1 MRDNK
6 TFVTRVSM
14 VFILTVLTVGF
25 IKCAVYHFGG
35 TNTVETFIL
44 AILISQIWN
53 GFIDPRDLRKRR
65 ATFTVAVE
73 DIDKLKSEVRFL
85 KYYLHK
91 EMDVDFSELELESS
105 IWIDLDNSEGEH
117 NKSEVNL
124 GRTEGQEIRDGN
136 TE

>member
-6 TFVTRVSM
+6 TFVTRVGM
-14 VFILTVLTVGF
+14 VFILTVVTVGV
-25 IKCAVYHFGG
+25 IKYLVYHFGG
-35 TNTVETFIL
+35 TSTVGTFIL
-44 AILISQIWN
+44 AILVSQIWN

-65 ATFTVAVE
+65 ASFTVAVE

-105 IWIDLDNSEGEH
+105 IWIDLDNLEEER

-124 GRTEGQEIRDGN
+124 GRTEGQEIGNGN